1 MYSSVL
7 IDAFLFNVIY
17 SLILHAYN
25 IYMYITIRESSL
37 YVFYRYIPF
46 LFSVEKN
53 TLFAYRNAVMPEN
66 DTILL

>member
-17 SLILHAYN
+17 SLILRAYN
-25 IYMYITIRESSL
+25 TYMYITIRESSL
-37 YVFYRYIPF
+37 YVFFINIYHSSS
-46 LFSVEKN
+46 LSKN
-53 TLFAYRNAVMPEN
+53 KNILFAYRAMPES